1 VKAAPL
7 SAGYGAD
14 RSNPHPNTVRIT
26 HGEHAGRVGVVVGRD
41 PKWTCVRL
49 TDGSWP
55 FPVDV
60 WVHRREFV
68 AVDRLEGVEE
78 ALV

>member
-1 VKAAPL
+1 M
-7 SAGYGAD
+7 
-14 RSNPHPNTVRIT
+14 NPQQVRIT
-26 HGEHAGRVGVVVGRD
+26 HGEHAGQVGVVVGRD
-41 PKWTCVRL
+41 PKWVQVRL
-49 TDGSWP
+49 LGGSWP

-68 AVDRLEGVEE
+68 AVDRLEGIEE

>member
-1 VKAAPL
+1 MNTPPSPQGQATA
-7 SAGYGAD
+7 
-14 RSNPHPNTVRIT
+14 HTVRIT

-41 PKWTCVRL
+41 PKWVQVRL
-49 TDGSWP
+49 LGGSWP

>member
-1 VKAAPL
+1 
-7 SAGYGAD
+7 
-14 RSNPHPNTVRIT
+14 
-26 HGEHAGRVGVVVGRD
+26 VGVVVGRD
-41 PKWTCVRL
+41 PKWVQVRL
-49 TDGSWP
+49 LGGSWP

>member
-1 VKAAPL
+1 M
-7 SAGYGAD
+7 
-14 RSNPHPNTVRIT
+14 NPQQVRIT
-26 HGEHAGRVGVVVGRD
+26 SGEHAGRVGVVVGRD
-41 PKWTCVRL
+41 PKWVQVRL
-49 TDGSWP
+49 LGGSWP

-68 AVDRLEGVEE
+68 AVDRLEGIEE